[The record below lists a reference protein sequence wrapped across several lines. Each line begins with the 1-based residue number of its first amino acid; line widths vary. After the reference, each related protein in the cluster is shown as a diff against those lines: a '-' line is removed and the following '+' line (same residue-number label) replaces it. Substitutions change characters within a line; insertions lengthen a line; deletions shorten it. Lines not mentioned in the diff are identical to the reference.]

1 MIDFVINPSSDRKKF
16 FKRITSLLLCV
27 ILINTLSGC
36 FESEAAAEIKRPDFE
51 VMENRKNELVFAVS
65 LEEFIA
71 CYNAFYQKEKHS
83 DYLLPASRWSRE
95 TYDNAIH
102 SSHPTVYYEFSEN
115 PQKWLLPTMTV
126 YVPTNS
132 DVIQEIT
139 LNFDDHGYT
148 SEMMQYFQEICF
160 YTFKVMFADLTDESI
175 HELIRTLIEEA
186 YEREI
191 NEWYSFGTIPGVLYV
206 KQKDGIGVYPYFGTG
221 QMLRLCV
228 VPVTEKRLDLWRGH
242 GTEIVGIEKG

>member
-102 SSHPTVYYEFSEN
+102 SSHPTVYYEFSED

-148 SEMMQYFQEICF
+148 SEMMELFQEICF

-228 VPVTEKRLDLWRGH
+228 VPVTEKQLDLWRGR
-242 GTEIVGIEKG
+242 GTKIVEIEKG